1 MNMKKRKK
9 NYIYISNINVKMQR
23 ESDMNKI
30 ERIIMMNNRF
40 TSKFKVRI
48 RNPES
53 SGGKIMTVEESS
65 QLLFRGVFV
74 FSFILAEIH
83 GTGRRRDQPRL
94 SVCWERN

>member
-1 MNMKKRKK
+1 
-9 NYIYISNINVKMQR
+9 
-23 ESDMNKI
+23 
-30 ERIIMMNNRF
+30 MNNRF

-83 GTGRRRDQPRL
+83 GTDNGRRRDQSASRYVGKVISRFKLQVGPCTWSL
-94 SVCWERN
+94 GKYGG